1 MQQPTL
7 ETERLWLREWRP
19 DDAPRLAE
27 IINDPRI
34 FDTTERIPHPY
45 SLEMAEEFIAK
56 KPDVFRDGGH
66 LAFAIELKSSRLAT
80 GAVGLSVDQTNR
92 RASLG
97 YWLGV
102 DYWGQGFVTEAA
114 REVLRY
120 GFEVLDL
127 NRIEAQFLKRNPAS
141 GRVMAKAGMRF
152 EAEFPKYALK
162 HGVFEDVGQY
172 VIYADEFAASR
183 GAPVSD

>member
-1 MQQPTL
+1 MQRPVL
-7 ETERLWLREWRP
+7 DTERLRLRPWHI

-45 SLEMAEEFIAK
+45 SLAMAEEFISK
-56 KPDVFRDGGH
+56 KPEEFRAGDH
-66 LAFAIELKSSRLAT
+66 VPFAIEIKADQLLA
-80 GAVGLSVDQTNR
+80 GAIGLTVNQTNQ

-102 DYWGQGFVTEAA
+102 EYWSRGYVTEAA
-114 REVLRY
+114 REILRY
-120 GFEVLDL
+120 GFEDLAL

-152 EAEFPKYALK
+152 EAEFANYALK
-162 HGVFEDVGQY
+162 HGVFEDVEQY
-172 VIYADEFAASR
+172 VIYADEFAAR
-183 GAPVSD
+183 N